1 MARTIDGVTG
11 MVELLHQDREPRF
24 RSGPSC
30 RWCPMLDHC
39 EIGTAYV
46 AGDDPTVE
54 LADDLA

>member
-1 MARTIDGVTG
+1 
-11 MVELLHQDREPRF
+11 
-24 RSGPSC
+24 
-30 RWCPMLDHC
+30 MLDHC